1 MRPPFIVTTP
11 IRNEEWILK
20 KFLLTTSLWADHIL
34 ILDSGCSDQSLEIA
48 RGFPKVQILP
58 FKPDYLTSEHQRR
71 YDLFHATRIIDPQA
85 IVFTLDADE
94 IISAEILQP
103 SLQNQIVEELGSPG
117 TSLLLPWIMLWKNPL
132 EYRTEPYGIWSNRWM
147 RCVYWDDGKGDCL
160 FEGFLHFPR
169 VPRHF
174 HQKENKLNLSLL
186 HYQFAAWKRTQ
197 IKQAH
202 WRAIEWDKGP
212 QTFLNSLRINLLYSI
227 ARETWDAKTQ
237 KIPKEWTQGYELK
250 GIDLTTS
257 LDELNPWFLHEM
269 LNLLSQGGTE
279 KFALIDIWDLPWDSF
294 RQQRGDL
301 SLKFKTVSLDDPRSQ
316 IKKFYHQLIY
326 LASFLASSLALR
338 ILQIANK
345 SVKDRNQ

>member
-11 IRNEEWILK
+11 VRNEEWILE
-20 KFLLTTSLWADHIL
+20 KFLRTTSLWADSIL

-48 RGFPKVQILP
+48 KGFSKVQILP

-71 YDLFHATRIIDPQA
+71 YDLFHAARKIDPQA

-94 IISAEILQP
+94 IMSAEILQP
-103 SLQNQIVEELGSPG
+103 SWQNQIVEELGGPG
-117 TSLLLPWIMLWKNPL
+117 SSLLFPWMMLWKNPL
-132 EYRTEPYGIWSNRWM
+132 EYRNEPFGIWSNRWM
-147 RCVYWDDGKGDCL
+147 RCVYWDDGQGDSP

-174 HQKENKLNLSLL
+174 HQKEKKLALPLL

-202 WRAIEWDKGP
+202 WRAIEWEKGP

-237 KIPKEWTQGYELK
+237 KIDINWTQGYELK
-250 GIDLTTS
+250 DIDLSTS
-257 LDELNPWFLHEM
+257 LDERHPWFLQEM
-269 LNLLSQGGTE
+269 LDLLSQGGTE
-279 KFALIDIWDLPWDSF
+279 KFALIDIWDLPWEHY
-294 RQQRGDL
+294 RQRQGEL
-301 SLKFKTVSLDDPRSQ
+301 SLERTKIPLHDPRSPFH
-316 IKKFYHQLIY
+316 KCYHQLID
-326 LASFLASSLALR
+326 LASFLGSSLALR
-338 ILQIANK
+338 ILQTVNK
-345 SVKDRNQ
+345 SVKGRNQ